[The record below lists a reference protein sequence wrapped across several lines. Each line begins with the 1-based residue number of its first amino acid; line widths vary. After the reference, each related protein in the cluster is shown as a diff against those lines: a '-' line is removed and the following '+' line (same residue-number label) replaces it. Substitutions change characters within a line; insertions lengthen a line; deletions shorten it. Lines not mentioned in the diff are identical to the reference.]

1 MVEITLYRK
10 QNDVAFGGT
19 SPTCLYS
26 PGDIVFFPD
35 NFSKLVLQKISFMYV
50 PCNRA
55 PSDVLETSKGKNFV
69 RYKIKQLCFL
79 EFTLWVENL
88 WPHKLTAHEWL

>member
-1 MVEITLYRK
+1 MVEIILYRK

-26 PGDIVFFPD
+26 PRDIVFYLD
-35 NFSKLVLQKISFMYV
+35 NFSKLVLQKIRFMYM

-55 PSDVLETSKGKNFV
+55 PSDVLETSKGKFFSDTKSSNCVF
-69 RYKIKQLCFL
+69 
-79 EFTLWVENL
+79 WNL
-88 WPHKLTAHEWL
+88 PYELKTYGHTE